1 MQQIPGWWIWM
12 YYISPL
18 AWTLNA
24 LFTSQYGDD
33 PTQIP
38 VFGETKPISQF
49 LEDYFGFHH
58 DRLPLAAVILTL
70 YPVAFATL
78 FAYFIGRINFQ
89 KR

>member
-1 MQQIPGWWIWM
+1 M
-12 YYISPL
+12 YYACPL

-33 PTQIP
+33 PTPIV
-38 VFGETKPISQF
+38 VFGEKKPISQF

-58 DRLPLAAVILTL
+58 DRLSLVAVLLAL
-70 YPVAFATL
+70 YPIAFATL